1 MKNKNYLLIF
11 LISLFIGVTAMSF
24 FNNYSELKF
33 QYNNNNQVEI
43 KHNLL
48 IKVVEIGKYKKLI
61 NSPSFTDYVP
71 NPLLIKGIVIKEDV
85 FKENTK
91 IKLIIPEQELK
102 NIEINSIISLSLID
116 EKTVILL
123 ENLNKK

>member
-24 FNNYSELKF
+24 FNNYIELKF
-33 QYNNNNQVEI
+33 QYNNNNQLEI

-48 IKVVEIGKYKKLI
+48 IKVVEIDKYKKLI